1 MTKLV
6 DNYRSHKALLTLP
19 SKLFYQG
26 ELCVRAPQ
34 AVVESLCQWKT
45 LPKKGFPLIFHGV
58 RVGDR
63 NIPERSRWQGFSSAL
78 LQGTEMREGNSPS
91 VFNPAEAVQVMLYC
105 CQLTKKLYNPVALSD
120 IGIIAPYRKQVRLL
134 FMAQGKLL
142 KALVEN
148 SVVFLSDALNS

>member
-58 RVGDR
+58 KVGEPWVCDR
-63 NIPERSRWQGFSSAL
+63 NTPECSSLQRYSSGL
-78 LQGTEMREGNSPS
+78 LQGTEMREGSSPS

-105 CQLTKKLYNPVALSD
+105 CQLTKKLYHPVALSD
-120 IGIIAPYRKQVRLL
+120 VGIIAPYRKQVRLL
-134 FMAQGKLL
+134 FRAQGK
-142 KALVEN
+142 A
-148 SVVFLSDALNS
+148 F